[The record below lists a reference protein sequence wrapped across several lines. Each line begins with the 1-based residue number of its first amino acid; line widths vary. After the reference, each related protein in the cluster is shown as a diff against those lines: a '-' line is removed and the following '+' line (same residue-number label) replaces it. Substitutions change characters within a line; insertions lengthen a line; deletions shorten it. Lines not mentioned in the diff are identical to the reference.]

1 MVMVPGNEQS
11 QSGHVSGTDTSR
23 EVSASVE
30 IPPDPDELPA
40 VFEATEEFGERAGWS
55 MQFVLQ
61 VQLVLE
67 EMMLNVMTHSGA
79 TDPVIMRLTSRRS
92 EADFEIIDNGMPF
105 DPTEVS
111 APPEQDASSLMDMAI
126 GGLGIH
132 LVRSMV
138 QDMRY
143 QREDDTNR
151 LTLVLAVPDD

>member
-1 MVMVPGNEQS
+1 MEPGNEQS
-11 QSGHVSGTDTSR
+11 QGGYAVSTDARETS
-23 EVSASVE
+23 VSVE

-40 VFEATEEFGERAGWS
+40 VFDASEEFGERVGWS
-55 MQFVLQ
+55 MQFVMQ
-61 VQLVLE
+61 AQLVLE

-79 TDPVIMRLTSRRS
+79 TDPVVMRLTSRPK
-92 EADFEIIDNGMPF
+92 EAEFEIIDNGVPF
-105 DPTEVS
+105 DPTEVP

-143 QREDDTNR
+143 RREADANR